1 MNSDTGTRID
11 KWLWAARFF
20 KTRGLAKAAIE
31 GGHVHI
37 NGARAK
43 PARNVHTGDTLDLT
57 IGERKITLVVAG
69 LSDTRG
75 PAPVAQL
82 LYAETPESL
91 ARADAARAE
100 RRLGAPARTGGRP
113 TKRDRRAIHRFN
125 EGADR

>member
-1 MNSDTGTRID
+1 MNDDAETRID

-20 KTRGLAKAAIE
+20 KTRGLAKTAID

-37 NGARAK
+37 NGTRAK
-43 PARNVHTGDTLDLT
+43 PARCVHPGDTLDLT

-69 LSDTRG
+69 LSNTRG
-75 PAPVAQL
+75 PAPVAQQ

-91 ARADAARAE
+91 ARAEAARAE
-100 RRLGAPARTGGRP
+100 RRLGQPVRTGGRP